1 MDGSPDDFFLK
12 IPEPQR
18 SEFLFLRHFLL
29 EESGLEEA
37 WKFNTPFYYFH
48 GKWFAFISY
57 NAKKNHELYISF
69 VRGDL
74 VTHPALLSEGRKQQ
88 RIYRIAPGEDI
99 DVDALKKIV
108 TLLKGCY

>member
-18 SEFLFLRHFLL
+18 SEFLFLRRFFL
-29 EESGLEEA
+29 EDSGLAEA
-37 WKFNTPFYYFH
+37 WKFNTPFYYFE

-74 VTHPALLSEGRKQQ
+74 LTHPRLLSEGRKKQK
-88 RIYRIAPGEDI
+88 IFRIAPGEDI
-99 DVDALKKIV
+99 DVAALKYITDK
-108 TLLKGCY
+108 LKGCY